1 MDIIS
6 NITGAGTFARE
17 AACLGVPSFSFF
29 AGKQLLSVDKALI
42 KEKKMFWSRNINEL
56 LEALKKYEKKYVDLT
71 HSKYV
76 QEEVI
81 SKIWE
86 VIQD

>member
-1 MDIIS
+1 
-6 NITGAGTFARE
+6 
-17 AACLGVPSFSFF
+17 
-29 AGKQLLSVDKALI
+29 
-42 KEKKMFWSRNINEL
+42 MFWSRNINEL